1 MKLIV
6 IGPAGSGKST
16 LVKEFGNFLKEKDYE
31 VKIVNLDPASEP
43 IYSADVDV
51 REFVKTEDLM
61 QKFALGINGALLK
74 SVEEMLKFSNEF
86 RVSADFVLYDTP
98 GQMELFIYSES
109 GLELLKRISDKFTA
123 GIFLL
128 DSSMIQTP
136 ENLVSGILQNVVVML
151 RTSLPMITAITK
163 SDLFEVDIQQKI
175 RDLSLSQ
182 GVLAE
187 IMEKFVSLVEYTTL
201 RFRTIKVSSVK
212 KTGFQEL
219 FSIIQ
224 ELFCTCGD
232 LS

>member
-1 MKLIV
+1 MRLIV

-16 LVKEFGNFLKEKDYE
+16 FVKEFGNFLKEKDYE

-43 IYSADVDV
+43 IYTADVDV
-51 REFVKTEDLM
+51 RNFVKTEELM
-61 QKFALGINGALLK
+61 RKFALGINGALLK
-74 SVEEMLKFSNEF
+74 SVEEMLKFSDEF
-86 RVSADFVLYDTP
+86 KVSANFVLYDTP

-109 GLELLKRISDKFTA
+109 GLELIRRISDKFTA

-151 RTSLPMITAITK
+151 RTSVPMITAVTK
-163 SDLFEVDIQQKI
+163 SDLFEVEIQEKI
-175 RDLSLSQ
+175 GELSSAK

-187 IMEKFVSLVEYTTL
+187 IMEKFAPLVEYTTL
-201 RFRTIKVSSVK
+201 RFRTIKISSVK

-219 FSIIQ
+219 FSLIQ
-224 ELFCTCGD
+224 ELFCVCGD